1 MIPHTFIQLEPST
14 GSNRCIR
21 SGVRAFTSRLGC
33 RSILISGAGNVGAM
47 PTDLSFVRGAYD
59 WKIPDGPL
67 GSLGFL
73 AYHPVDE
80 HCDSAFM
87 CGNVRLKFVFLL
99 ESRLT
104 DIA

>member
-1 MIPHTFIQLEPST
+1 
-14 GSNRCIR
+14 
-21 SGVRAFTSRLGC
+21 
-33 RSILISGAGNVGAM
+33 
-47 PTDLSFVRGAYD
+47 VRGAYD